1 MALPEPQPIIHTI
14 MNFKECQKDYTV
26 YRLSRN
32 GNKSVDQGKMVEASM
47 PHIDR
52 NTPGSMQMV
61 IDATITFGDKTRT
74 YVIPEQ
80 ASIIY
85 TPDNEVIST
94 DIQSILQEVE
104 ADKARSEEALKM
116 HDTHVENVRVCD
128 EILERWNPALKE
140 KRETDRRISAL
151 EDGMKGINDTMS
163 EMLKLMKKNNS

>member
-1 MALPEPQPIIHTI
+1 

-26 YRLSRN
+26 YKLNRN
-32 GNKSVDQGKMVEASM
+32 GKKSVEQGKMVETSM

-61 IDATITFGDKTRT
+61 IDATIIFGDKTRT

-80 ASIIY
+80 ASVIY
-85 TPDNEVIST
+85 TPDNEVIAT
-94 DIQSILQEVE
+94 DIQAILQEVE

-116 HDTHVENVRVCD
+116 HDVHEENVKACD

-163 EMLKLMKKNNS
+163 EMLRLMKKKSE